1 MDPMMKIGIITIGNE
16 LLSGFTID
24 RNSAWIGQKLLE
36 SGMKVHIR
44 QTIQDDYD
52 DICETLESMWEDW
65 ECDYVIVTGGLGPTV
80 DDITVSTFLDYFDD
94 EHEFDREYWSI
105 LKDRFKKLNF
115 KMPNL
120 NKNQAYKSK
129 NGKMITNLVGT
140 ARGLHYTKDHS
151 SLFKTVETALKGG
164 PKKTHFFALPGV
176 PQEMKSMMTNYVL
189 PVLEKEL
196 ESKVVCKSI
205 RTTGVPESILQEKI
219 SDLIDSNKD
228 KCDIAF
234 LPHRMFGVDI
244 RLTSED
250 VEIVDSLL
258 KSIVKRIDKYVYG
271 FDSDKLEEVVAG
283 LLIDNNTRIA
293 TAESCTAGLLS
304 ARLTETAG
312 SSKYFNGGVVCYSNK
327 LKHDL
332 VGVKQKTLDQYGA
345 VSEETAHELAVNIAK
360 KLDSE
365 MGVSITGIA
374 GPGGGSE
381 KKPVGLVFVGIF
393 YKNNVYI
400 KKYNLTPNRNI
411 NRELT
416 VILCLN
422 EIRKILEN
430 SKGI

>member
-1 MDPMMKIGIITIGNE
+1 MKIGVITIGNE

-36 SGMKVHIR
+36 SGMKVHVR
-44 QTIQDDYD
+44 QTIQDDFSDIYD
-52 DICETLESMWEDW
+52 TLESMWDQW

-80 DDITVSTFLDYFDD
+80 DDITVSVFMEYFDD
-94 EHEFDREYWSI
+94 KHKFDKEYWSI
-105 LKDRFKKLNF
+105 LKERFQRLNF

-129 NGKMITNLVGT
+129 KGQMINNLVGT
-140 ARGLHYTKDHS
+140 ARGLHYTKGF
-151 SLFKTVETALKGG
+151 FKKS
-164 PKKTHFFALPGV
+164 HFFALPGV

-189 PVLEKEL
+189 PVLEKDL

-219 SDLIDSNKD
+219 SDIIDENKD
-228 KCDIAF
+228 RCDIAF
-234 LPHRMFGVDI
+234 LPHRMLGVDI
-244 RLTSED
+244 RLTTSD
-250 VEIVDSLL
+250 KNLINTLVD
-258 KSIVKRIDKYVYG
+258 SIVKRVEKYVYG
-271 FDSDKLEEVVAG
+271 FDSDKLEEVVAN
-283 LLIDNNTRIA
+283 LLIDNKVTIA

-304 ARLTETAG
+304 ARLTDVPG
-312 SSKYFNGGVVCYSNK
+312 SSQYFNGGVVCYSNE

-332 VGVKQKTLDQYGA
+332 VDVKQKTLDRYGA

-360 KLDSE
+360 KLKSE
-365 MGVSITGIA
+365 IGISITGIA
-374 GPGGGSE
+374 GPDGGTE
-381 KKPVGLVFVGIF
+381 KKPVGLVFVGIS

-430 SKGI
+430 SKSI

>member
-1 MDPMMKIGIITIGNE
+1 MKIGIITIGNE

-44 QTIQDDYD
+44 QTIQDDHD
-52 DICETLESMWEDW
+52 DICDTLESMWEDW

-80 DDITVSTFLDYFDD
+80 DDITVSAFLEYFDD
-94 EHEFDREYWSI
+94 KHEFDKEYWNI
-105 LKDRFKKLNF
+105 LKERFEKLNF

-140 ARGLHYTKDHS
+140 ARGLHYIKDHS
-151 SLFKTVETALKGG
+151 SLFKTVKTALKGG
-164 PKKTHFFALPGV
+164 PKKSHFFALPGV
-176 PQEMKSMMTNYVL
+176 PQEMKSMMKNYVL
-189 PVLEKEL
+189 PILEKDL
-196 ESKVVCKSI
+196 ENKVVCKSI

-219 SDLIDSNKD
+219 SDIIDANKD

-234 LPHRMFGVDI
+234 LPHRMLGVDI
-244 RLTSED
+244 RLTTQD
-250 VEIVDSLL
+250 TDFLDSLL

-271 FDSDKLEEVVAG
+271 FDSDKLEEVVAD
-283 LLIDNNTRIA
+283 LLIKNNATIA

-304 ARLTETAG
+304 VRLTDVPG
-312 SSKYFNGGVVCYSNK
+312 SSEYFNGGIVCYSNE

-332 VGVKQKTLDQYGA
+332 VNVKQNTLDQYGA
-345 VSEETAHELAVNIAK
+345 VSEETAGELAVNIAK
-360 KLDSE
+360 NLKSE
-365 MGVSITGIA
+365 IGVGITGIA
-374 GPGGGSE
+374 GPDGGTE
-381 KKPVGLVFVGIF
+381 KKPVGLVFVGIS

-400 KKYNLTPNRNI
+400 RKYNLTPNRNI

-422 EIRKILEN
+422 EIRKILKN
-430 SKGI
+430 SK